1 MRLTLGE
8 HINADFPCH
17 FNQTLPLLEISRE
30 EWDMAE
36 QQLIPTMNNIKANRT
51 SIVFEAGT
59 AAAAAAASLSPG
71 CEAGSNGILEQEVV
85 LISRGGG
92 SGGGAE
98 GDAGQGDAS
107 RRRQL

>member
-1 MRLTLGE
+1 
-8 HINADFPCH
+8 
-17 FNQTLPLLEISRE
+17 
-30 EWDMAE
+30 MAE
-36 QQLIPTMNNIKANRT
+36 QQLIPTTNNIKAKRT

-59 AAAAAAASLSPG
+59 AAAAAAAASLSPG
-71 CEAGSNGILEQEVV
+71 CEAGSNGLLEQEVV